1 MGLMPDYLCI
11 MVLRT
16 SGGLVRANLIRFI
29 QSCYVLVLLISA
41 HK

>member
-16 SGGLVRANLIRFI
+16 SGGLMRANLIQSI
-29 QSCYVLVLLISA
+29 QGCYVLVLLIRA